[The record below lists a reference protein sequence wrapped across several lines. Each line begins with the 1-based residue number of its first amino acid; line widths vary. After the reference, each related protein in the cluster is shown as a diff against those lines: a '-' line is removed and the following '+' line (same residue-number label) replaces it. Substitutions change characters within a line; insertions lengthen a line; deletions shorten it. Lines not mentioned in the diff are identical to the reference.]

1 MKIHNERPVNVQ
13 VSGQNVKKVTEEQAI
28 SIERKAGDQSFSKD
42 RVDIS
47 EKAKEAARLMEEIK
61 AIPEIREQRV
71 EELREAIKSGRYR
84 IDSVKLAERILRE
97 I

>member
-1 MKIHNERPVNVQ
+1 MKVNGERPLNVQ
-13 VSGQNVKKVTEEQAI
+13 VSGQNVKKVSEEQAI
-28 SIERKAGDQSFSKD
+28 NARSNRGVESFSKD

-47 EKAKEAARLMEEIK
+47 ERAKEAARLMEEIRSL
-61 AIPEIREQRV
+61 PDIREQRV

-84 IDSVKLAERILRE
+84 VDPLKLAEKIMGE